1 MDDIYVVIGWLYAN
15 QVPEIPFAIEEFWVE
30 AAFDTESAAHAYSV
44 KLERA
49 NSGEGDTHY
58 TYSGPFPLNAESL

>member
-1 MDDIYVVIGWLYAN
+1 MDDIFVVIGWLY
-15 QVPEIPFAIEEFWVE
+15 QDSQPDTPFAIEEFWIE
-30 AAFDTESAAHAYSV
+30 TAFDSEDAAREYSA

-58 TYSGPFPLNAESL
+58 TYSGPFTINATSL